1 MGLSLC
7 KTLIYESKSI
17 ELSIDCG
24 EAAKARTGKKMP
36 LLLNSPG
43 FEKVEILSRTFSG
56 LDVRYIE
63 KYPIKGQSCVDMRS
77 DRPSLLVRLC
87 QRGGLCEPRFKPD
100 EPTPRDRHDVGFFN
114 WIPAGEQVWCFSDN
128 VQFLRDLHISFD
140 ESALKS
146 LLADDCEYSKLNE
159 PRLLVYEPRVKD
171 CARLLADMLV
181 QDEPCDRLFGESI
194 AMALLASTLAFPKKR
209 PERGPANGL
218 LPWQLRLAK
227 DYLEDNFNRNVGLE
241 EVANLTGLSRSW
253 FARGFR
259 GSTGIAPYSFIL
271 QIRVRKAKEFLLD
284 QKTPIATIATLV
296 GFADQSHFTKI
307 FRRYAG
313 ATPREWR
320 ETQKR

>member
-1 MGLSLC
+1 
-7 KTLIYESKSI
+7 
-17 ELSIDCG
+17 
-24 EAAKARTGKKMP
+24 MP

-43 FEKVEILSRTFSG
+43 FKKVDIVSRTLSG
-56 LDVRYIE
+56 LDVRYME
-63 KYPIKGQSCVDMRS
+63 KYPLNGQSCVDMRS
-77 DRPSLLVRLC
+77 DRPSLLVRLG

-114 WIPAGEQVWCFSDN
+114 WIPAEEQVWCFSDN

-140 ESALKS
+140 QRALHS
-146 LLADDCEYSKLNE
+146 LVEDDYNYSRLSE
-159 PRLLVYEPRVKD
+159 PRLLVYEPRVKH
-171 CARLLADMLV
+171 CAKLLADMLV
-181 QDEPCDRLFGESI
+181 QEEPCDQLFGESI
-194 AMALLASTLAFPKKR
+194 AIALLASTLSSAEKW
-209 PERGPANGL
+209 PARASANCL

-241 EVANLTGLSRSW
+241 EVAELTGLSRSW

-259 GSTGIAPYSFIL
+259 GSTGIPPYAFIL
-271 QIRVRKAKEFLLD
+271 QIRIRRAKEFLLD
-284 QKTPIATIATLV
+284 RKTPIATIATLV

-320 ETQKR
+320 EVQKR

>member
-1 MGLSLC
+1 
-7 KTLIYESKSI
+7 
-17 ELSIDCG
+17 
-24 EAAKARTGKKMP
+24 MP
-36 LLLNSPG
+36 LLLNPPG
-43 FEKVEILSRTFSG
+43 FKKVEILSKTLSG
-56 LDVRYIE
+56 LDVRYLE
-63 KYPIKGQSCVDMRS
+63 KYPIDGQSCVNMRS
-77 DRPSLLVRLC
+77 DRPSLLVRLG

-114 WIPAGEQVWCFSDN
+114 WIPSEEQVWCFSDN

-146 LLADDCEYSKLNE
+146 LLTDEYDYSRLSE

-171 CARLLADMLV
+171 CAKLLADMLV
-181 QDEPCDRLFGESI
+181 EDEPCDRLFGESI
-194 AMALLASTLAFPKKR
+194 AMALVASTFTSAKKWPTR
-209 PERGPANGL
+209 APANNL

-259 GSTGIAPYSFIL
+259 GSMGIAPYSFIL
-271 QIRVRKAKEFLLD
+271 QTRVRRAKELLLD
-284 QKTPIATIATLV
+284 HRTSIATIATLV

-313 ATPREWR
+313 TTPREWR
-320 ETQKR
+320 EMQKR